1 MRVKCIK
8 KFEGVNIDTNEK
20 ILEDVPKLGR
30 IYTVIN
36 ENDFGYLLN
45 GFPIYNRHMKTKFA
59 QISTD
64 DFQYESEE
72 DIVANIMQTT
82 EQK

>member
-59 QISTD
+59 PISTD

-72 DIVANIMQTT
+72 EIVANIMQTT